1 MIQLLKSNFI
11 ELLISSGLSPYWSNF
26 IAILTLVVTV
36 LVIAYLIDKVAR
48 YILFTV
54 FIRLV
59 KKSKTDWDDLL
70 VEHKVFYAFAH
81 LVPVMFIFYV
91 IPELLDQDL
100 IWVDYL
106 ERLSKT
112 IFIIVF
118 LILFFRILNV
128 VKTIVSRIES
138 LKDKPLDSFFQ
149 LAKIIISIILT
160 LIILSIL
167 AKTKITFFFGAFG
180 AMTAVVIL
188 VFKDTLLGFIGSI
201 QLSANDMIRVGD
213 WISMEK
219 FGADGDVIEINLTTV
234 KVKNWDKTI
243 TTVPTYSLI
252 SDSFKN
258 WRGMQ
263 ETGSRRIARSI
274 YVNQSTVKFAN
285 LELIEKFKKIHLLKQ
300 YIVKKEKEVFDYNEQ
315 LKADTSLVSNG
326 RKITNIG
333 TFRAYLVEYLNN
345 HPKINK
351 DLTILV
357 RQLDPTASGIP
368 IQIYAFSSD
377 IEWINYEGIQSDI
390 FDHVLAVIPQF
401 ELELFQSPSGTD
413 FKNMLRGGIY

>member
-11 ELLISSGLSPYWSNF
+11 ELLISSGLSQYWSNF

-377 IEWINYEGIQSDI
+377 IEWVNYEGIQSDI

-413 FKNMLRGGIY
+413 FKNMLR

>member
-1 MIQLLKSNFI
+1 MIHFIKNQLI
-11 ELLISSGLSPYWSNF
+11 EKLVLLGVSDYWSYM
-26 IAILTLVVTV
+26 ITKITLIISALIL
-36 LVIAYLIDKVAR
+36 AYIIDRIVR
-48 YILFTV
+48 YLLFTI
-54 FIRLV
+54 FAKLV

-81 LVPVMFIFYV
+81 LIPVIFIFYI
-91 IPELLDQDL
+91 IPEILDHNV

-106 ERLSKT
+106 ERLSKVV
-112 IFIIVF
+112 IVLVF
-118 LILFFRILNV
+118 AVLFFRVLNV
-128 VKTIVSRIES
+128 VKTIIGRLES
-138 LKDKPLDSFFQ
+138 FKDKPLDSFFQ
-149 LAKIIISIILT
+149 LAKIIISIILI
-160 LIILSIL
+160 LLILSIL
-167 AKTKITFFFGAFG
+167 AKTSITYFFGAFG
-180 AMTAVVIL
+180 AMTAIVIL

-274 YVNQSTVKFAN
+274 FINQSTIKFAN
-285 LELIEKFKKIHLLKQ
+285 PELIDCFKKIDLLHE
-300 YIVKKEKEVFDYNEQ
+300 YITKKENEVKLYNEEN
-315 LKADTSLVSNG
+315 KIDTSMISNG
-326 RKITNIG
+326 KRITNIG
-333 TFRAYLVEYLNN
+333 TFRAYLVNYLKN
-345 HPKINK
+345 HPKINQ

-357 RQLDPTASGIP
+357 RQLDPTVNGIP
-368 IQIYAFSSD
+368 LQIYAFSND

-390 FDHVLAVIPQF
+390 FDHILAVIPQF
-401 ELELFQSPSGTD
+401 ELSLFQSPSGDD
-413 FKNMLRGGIY
+413 FKMVLK

>member
-11 ELLISSGLSPYWSNF
+11 ELLISSGLSQYWSNF
-26 IAILTLVVTV
+26 IAILALVFTV

-91 IPELLDQDL
+91 IPELLDQEL

-274 YVNQSTVKFAN
+274 FVNQSTVKFADQK
-285 LELIEKFKKIHLLKQ
+285 LIEKFKKIHLLKD
-300 YIVKKEKEVFDYNEQ
+300 YIPNKENDILAYNQENNI
-315 LKADTSLVSNG
+315 DTSLISNG
-326 RKITNIG
+326 RRITNIG
-333 TFRAYLVEYLNN
+333 TFRAYLVNYLKN
-345 HPKINK
+345 HPKINQ

-357 RQLDPTASGIP
+357 RQLDPTTNGIP
-368 IQIYAFSSD
+368 LQIYAFSND
-377 IEWINYEGIQSDI
+377 IEWISYEGIQSDI
-390 FDHVLAVIPQF
+390 FDHILAVISQF
-401 ELELFQSPSGTD
+401 ELSLFQSPSGAD
-413 FKNMLRGGIY
+413 FKKAIG

>member
-11 ELLISSGLSPYWSNF
+11 ELLISSGLSQYWSNF
-26 IAILTLVVTV
+26 IAILTLVVSV
-36 LVIAYLIDKVAR
+36 IVIAYLIDRVAR
-48 YILFTV
+48 YTLFTV

-118 LILFFRILNV
+118 LTLFFRILNV
-128 VKTIVSRIES
+128 IKTIIGRIES
-138 LKDKPLDSFFQ
+138 FKDKPLDSFFQ
-149 LAKIIISIILT
+149 LAKIIISLILT
-160 LIILSIL
+160 LVILSIL

-180 AMTAVVIL
+180 AMTAVVVL

-274 YVNQSTVKFAN
+274 FVNQSTVKFADQ
-285 LELIEKFKKIHLLKQ
+285 ELIEKFKNIHLLKQ
-300 YIVKKEKEVFDYNEQ
+300 YIVKKEKEVSDYNQRQKE
-315 LKADTSLVSNG
+315 DTSLVSNG

-357 RQLDPTASGIP
+357 RQLDPTTSGIP

-377 IEWINYEGIQSDI
+377 IEWVNYEGIQSDI
-390 FDHVLAVIPQF
+390 LDHVLAVIPQF

-413 FKNMLRGGIY
+413 FKNVLR

>member
-11 ELLISSGLSPYWSNF
+11 ELLISSGLSQYWSNF

-118 LILFFRILNV
+118 LVLFFRILNV

-285 LELIEKFKKIHLLKQ
+285 PELIEKFKKIHLLKQ

-377 IEWINYEGIQSDI
+377 IEWVNYEGIQSDI

-413 FKNMLRGGIY
+413 FKNMLR

>member
-11 ELLISSGLSPYWSNF
+11 ELLISSGLSQYWSNF

-91 IPELLDQDL
+91 IPELLDQEL

-274 YVNQSTVKFAN
+274 FVNQSTVKFADQK
-285 LELIEKFKKIHLLKQ
+285 LIEKFKKIHLLKD
-300 YIVKKEKEVFDYNEQ
+300 YIPNKENDILAYNQENNI
-315 LKADTSLVSNG
+315 DTSLISNG
-326 RKITNIG
+326 RRITNIG
-333 TFRAYLVEYLNN
+333 TFRAYLVNYLKN
-345 HPKINK
+345 HPKINQ

-357 RQLDPTASGIP
+357 RQLDPTTNGIP
-368 IQIYAFSSD
+368 LQIYAFSND
-377 IEWINYEGIQSDI
+377 IEWISYEGIQSDI
-390 FDHVLAVIPQF
+390 FDHILAVISQF
-401 ELELFQSPSGTD
+401 ELSLFQSPSGAD
-413 FKNMLRGGIY
+413 FKKAIG

>member
-11 ELLISSGLSPYWSNF
+11 ELLISSGLSQYWSNF
-26 IAILTLVVTV
+26 IAILTLVVSV
-36 LVIAYLIDKVAR
+36 IVIAYLIDRVAR
-48 YILFTV
+48 YTLFTV

-118 LILFFRILNV
+118 LTLFFRILNV
-128 VKTIVSRIES
+128 IKTIIGRVES
-138 LKDKPLDSFFQ
+138 FKDKPLDSFFQ
-149 LAKIIISIILT
+149 LAKIIISFILT
-160 LIILSIL
+160 LVILSIL

-180 AMTAVVIL
+180 AMTAVVVL

-274 YVNQSTVKFAN
+274 FVNQSTVKFADQ
-285 LELIEKFKKIHLLKQ
+285 ELIEKFKNIHLLKQ
-300 YIVKKEKEVFDYNEQ
+300 YIVKKEKEVSDYNQRQKE
-315 LKADTSLVSNG
+315 DTSLVSNG

-357 RQLDPTASGIP
+357 RQLDPTTSGIP
-368 IQIYAFSSD
+368 IQIYAFSTD
-377 IEWINYEGIQSDI
+377 IEWVNYEGIQSDI

-413 FKNMLRGGIY
+413 FKNVLR

>member
-1 MIQLLKSNFI
+1 MIQLLKSKFI
-11 ELLISSGLSPYWSNF
+11 ELLISSGLSQYWSNF
-26 IAILTLVVTV
+26 IAILALVFTV

-91 IPELLDQDL
+91 IPELLDQEL

-274 YVNQSTVKFAN
+274 FVNQSTVKFADQK
-285 LELIEKFKKIHLLKQ
+285 LIEKFKKIHLLKD
-300 YIVKKEKEVFDYNEQ
+300 YIPNKENDILAYNQENNI
-315 LKADTSLVSNG
+315 DTSLISNG
-326 RKITNIG
+326 RRITNIG
-333 TFRAYLVEYLNN
+333 TFRAYLVNYLKN
-345 HPKINK
+345 HPKINQ

-357 RQLDPTASGIP
+357 RQLDPTTNGIP
-368 IQIYAFSSD
+368 LQIYAFSND
-377 IEWINYEGIQSDI
+377 IEWISYEGIQSDI
-390 FDHVLAVIPQF
+390 FDHILAVISQF
-401 ELELFQSPSGTD
+401 ELSLFQSPSGAD
-413 FKNMLRGGIY
+413 FKKAIG

>member
-1 MIQLLKSNFI
+1 
-11 ELLISSGLSPYWSNF
+11 
-26 IAILTLVVTV
+26 
-36 LVIAYLIDKVAR
+36 
-48 YILFTV
+48 
-54 FIRLV
+54 
-59 KKSKTDWDDLL
+59 
-70 VEHKVFYAFAH
+70 
-81 LVPVMFIFYV
+81 
-91 IPELLDQDL
+91 
-100 IWVDYL
+100 
-106 ERLSKT
+106 
-112 IFIIVF
+112 
-118 LILFFRILNV
+118 
-128 VKTIVSRIES
+128 
-138 LKDKPLDSFFQ
+138 
-149 LAKIIISIILT
+149 
-160 LIILSIL
+160 
-167 AKTKITFFFGAFG
+167 
-180 AMTAVVIL
+180 MTAVVIL

-285 LELIEKFKKIHLLKQ
+285 PELIEKFKKIHLLKQ

-377 IEWINYEGIQSDI
+377 IEWVNYEGIQSDI

-413 FKNMLRGGIY
+413 FKNMLR

>member
-11 ELLISSGLSPYWSNF
+11 ELLISSGLSQYWSNF
-26 IAILTLVVTV
+26 IAILTLVVSV
-36 LVIAYLIDKVAR
+36 IVIAYLIDRVAR
-48 YILFTV
+48 YTLFTV

-118 LILFFRILNV
+118 LTLFFRILNV
-128 VKTIVSRIES
+128 IKTIIGRIES
-138 LKDKPLDSFFQ
+138 FKDKPLDSFFQ

-160 LIILSIL
+160 LVILSIL

-180 AMTAVVIL
+180 AMTAVVVL

-274 YVNQSTVKFAN
+274 FVNQSTVKFADQ
-285 LELIEKFKKIHLLKQ
+285 ELIEKFKNIHLLKQ
-300 YIVKKEKEVFDYNEQ
+300 YIVKKEKEVSDYNQRQKE
-315 LKADTSLVSNG
+315 DTSLVSNG

-357 RQLDPTASGIP
+357 RQLDPTTSGIP
-368 IQIYAFSSD
+368 IQIYAFSTD
-377 IEWINYEGIQSDI
+377 IEWVNYEGIQSDI

-413 FKNMLRGGIY
+413 FKNVLR